1 MMDNAYSVL
10 YLVILFALGIG
21 ILLSLIRAIKGPR
34 TADRVMGINMIGT
47 QTLLAIAV
55 LALYLK
61 ENWLLDVSLLYGMI
75 SFLAVAVLALT
86 RIDRKKPEKTEDDA
100 YE

>member
-1 MMDNAYSVL
+1 MEDAYRIL
-10 YLVILFALGIG
+10 YLTVLFALGVG
-21 ILLSLIRAIKGPR
+21 ILLSLIRAIRGPR
-34 TADRVMGINMIGT
+34 MADRVMGINMIGT
-47 QTLLAIAV
+47 MTLLTIAV

-86 RIDRKKPEKTEDDA
+86 RIDRKKTEDAEGDS

>member
-1 MMDNAYSVL
+1 MNNAYPIL
-10 YLVILFALGIG
+10 YLVILSALGAG
-21 ILLSLIRAIKGPR
+21 ILLSLIRAIRGPR

-86 RIDRKKPEKTEDDA
+86 RIDRKKPEKTEDDV

>member
-1 MMDNAYSVL
+1 MNDAYPIL
-10 YLVILFALGIG
+10 YLIILFALGAG

-34 TADRVMGINMIGT
+34 TSDRVMGINMIGT

-55 LALYLK
+55 LAVYLK
-61 ENWLLDVSLLYGMI
+61 ESWLLDVSLLYGMI
-75 SFLAVAVLALT
+75 SFLAVAVLAMT
-86 RIDRKKPEKTEDDA
+86 RIDRKKPEKTEDDV

>member
-1 MMDNAYSVL
+1 MENAYRIL
-10 YLVILFALGIG
+10 YLVILFALGAG
-21 ILLSLIRAIKGPR
+21 ILLSLIRAIRGPR

-61 ENWLLDVSLLYGMI
+61 ESWLLDVSLLYGMI

-86 RIDRKKPEKTEDDA
+86 RIDRKKSEETEEDV

>member
-1 MMDNAYSVL
+1 MDNAYSVL
-10 YLVILFALGIG
+10 YLVILFALGTG

>member
-1 MMDNAYSVL
+1 MDNAYSVL